1 MYLYSGVFPSTAN
14 IDGETDKFIQRMLRT
29 RFSDTTLLTI
39 AHRLETIMDYEK
51 VLVLSNGKAAEFG
64 TPIELIENNGIFTDL
79 VNATGEGAAS
89 LISIAIEAAENRR
102 RKTGLE
108 RVVE

>member
-1 MYLYSGVFPSTAN
+1 
-14 IDGETDKFIQRMLRT
+14 MLRS

-39 AHRLETIMDYEK
+39 AHRLETIMDYDK

-64 TPIELIENNGIFTDL
+64 TPIDLIEKNGLFNDL

-89 LISIAIEAAENRR
+89 LISTAREAAYKRR
-102 RKTGLE
+102 SRINL
-108 RVVE
+108 RQ

>member
-1 MYLYSGVFPSTAN
+1 
-14 IDGETDKFIQRMLRT
+14 MLRT

-39 AHRLETIMDYEK
+39 AHRLETIMDYDK

-64 TPIELIENNGIFTDL
+64 TPIDLIEENGLFNDL

-89 LISIAIEAAENRR
+89 LISIAREAASKRR
-102 RKTGLE
+102 RRINLRQKE
-108 RVVE
+108 R